1 MIAEDHT
8 TSFVANVNTDYTLD
22 FNGKVINCDLTKV
35 IPKSHMVSDSLVDE
49 NGEYLID
56 GIGLQAHLYTQD
68 DLDLY
73 FKTIDKLSETGLKLQ
88 LTELDVCLGS
98 YQHPQIATDDNLKV
112 QGQFYYNLVNGLLER
127 VDAGT
132 LKMDALTLWGVS
144 DAASWRREYSPLLYG
159 ITNKAKYAYYG
170 VMQVKE
176 KAGF

>member
-1 MIAEDHT
+1 MT
-8 TSFVANVNTDYTLD
+8 LRSLVKFVKT
-22 FNGKVINCDLTKV
+22 
-35 IPKSHMVSDSLVDE
+35 LVDE